1 MIAVDYNISPNLIL
15 ATILGKVCAHLYPP
29 SSVMHVS
36 CEITSPLY
44 FDAFQTRYVQAQM
57 QTKQDGCLC
66 QFLARFMAFFIT
78 FNLHHGIQTVRID

>member
-1 MIAVDYNISPNLIL
+1 MIVVDYNISPNLIL
-15 ATILGKVCAHLYPP
+15 ATILGKVCAPSVYPP

-36 CEITSPLY
+36 CEITSLLY

-78 FNLHHGIQTVRID
+78 CNLHHGYAYKR